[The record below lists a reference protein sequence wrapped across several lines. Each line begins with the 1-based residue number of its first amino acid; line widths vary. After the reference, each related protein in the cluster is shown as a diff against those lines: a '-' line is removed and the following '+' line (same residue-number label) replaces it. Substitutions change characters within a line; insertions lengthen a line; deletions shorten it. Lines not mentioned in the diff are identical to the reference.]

1 MSKYRVKSVFGPTLQ
16 GEGTYAGTPVKFLR
30 LAGCN
35 RWSGLAVDK
44 PSAVCHFC
52 DTDFRGGEPMEAKAI
67 VDALD
72 ALGAIRTVV
81 ISGGEP
87 TLQVDRELLEALRA
101 AGYSVHL
108 ETNGSMALGDLLSL
122 FDHITMSPK
131 QNRQETRLEQCDDLK
146 ILWPPIDKAITPEG
160 FSGFSR
166 KAAFLQPIWMNQ
178 ERANLDATLIK
189 LFSLGGEWRLSLQ
202 THKIVGVE

>member
-1 MSKYRVKSVFGPTLQ
+1 VSKYRVKAIFGPTLQ

-30 LAGCN
+30 LTGCN

-52 DTDFRGGEPMEAKAI
+52 DTDFRGGDVMDAKAI
-67 VDALD
+67 VTALN
-72 ALGAIRTVV
+72 ALGDIRTVV
-81 ISGGEP
+81 VSGGEP
-87 TLQVDRELLEALRA
+87 TLQTDHELIAALK
-101 AGYSVHL
+101 AGGYAVHL
-108 ETNGSMALGDLLSL
+108 ETNGSNALGDLLPL

-131 QNRQETRLEQCDDLK
+131 QSRMETRLERCDDLK
-146 ILWPPIDKAITPEG
+146 ILWPPIDKQITPETFQG
-160 FSGFSR
+160 FER
-166 KAAFLQPIWMNQ
+166 KQAWLQPIWMNQ

-189 LFSLGGEWRLSLQ
+189 LMSLGGDWRLSLQ